1 MSVKYNIFMVYRKVN
16 KIFIYENN
24 LKKRD
29 ISRYENKAG
38 RDTVGPYTK
47 LLLKTLASVD
57 KSLVYKKKTV
67 KIKHEAL
74 SYERY

>member
-1 MSVKYNIFMVYRKVN
+1 MVYRKVN
-16 KIFIYENN
+16 KIFIYEK
-24 LKKRD
+24 KKRD